1 MRSIV
6 FLILTLS
13 LPAMVAAQEGEAQ
26 EVAAQEVTAQEGAAQ
41 GKETLQLTLPP
52 VIYAVP
58 DVEISLYFDNIVLT
72 PTLQSLR
79 FSVDCGIG
87 QTESRR
93 WVVSPKAT
101 DVGTQP
107 LTVRVEASDGSLL
120 GTASTKLQVSSADA
134 GTGKSIRLLIVGDSL
149 THASAYPN
157 ELSRLLRSPGNPKL
171 TMLGTHRPSS
181 AAEGVAHEGYGGW
194 TWSRFASH
202 YEPQPDP
209 KQYKFSSPFVF
220 LDSNEQPTLDVNRY
234 IQEHCDGEA
243 PDFVVFLLGINDCF
257 GASPDDPQA
266 MDANI
271 DGMFKH
277 AETLLADF
285 RKAAPQ
291 AHFGICLTPAANA
304 RQEAFQANYQD
315 TYTRWGWK
323 RIQHRL
329 VQRQLDHFAEGIQR
343 NLSLIPTQVNI
354 DPVEGYPSDNAVH
367 PNQSGYQQIG
377 TSIYAW
383 LKSRL

>member
-13 LPAMVAAQEGEAQ
+13 LPVIVNAQD
-26 EVAAQEVTAQEGAAQ
+26 VTVPELIVPN
-41 GKETLQLTLPP
+41 KDTLQLTLPP

-58 DVEISLYFDNIVLT
+58 NVQMSLYFDNVVLT
-72 PTLQSLR
+72 PTPQE
-79 FSVDCGIG
+79 FNFFVDCGIG

-93 WVVSPKAT
+93 WTVSPKAS

-107 LTVRVEASDGSLL
+107 LTVRVEGSDGALL
-120 GTASTKLQVSSADA
+120 GTATTKLQVTAADA
-134 GTGKSIRLLIVGDSL
+134 GNGKSVRLLIVGDSL
-149 THASAYPN
+149 THASLYPN
-157 ELSRLLRSPGNPKL
+157 ELSRLLQSPGNPKL
-171 TMLGTHRPSS
+171 TMLGTHHPPS

-194 TWSRFASH
+194 TWSRFVSH
-202 YEPQPDP
+202 YEPLPDL
-209 KQYKFSSPFVF
+209 KQRKFSSPFVF
-220 LDSNEQPTLDVNRY
+220 LDPNEQPTLDVTRY
-234 IQEHCDGEA
+234 INEHCDGEA

-257 GASPDDPQA
+257 GAPADDPQA
-266 MDANI
+266 MDATI

-277 AETLLADF
+277 AETLLAEF
-285 RKAAPQ
+285 RKAAPL

-315 TYTRWGWK
+315 KYTQWGWK

-329 VQRQLDHFAEGIQR
+329 VERQLEHFAEDSQR
-343 NLSLIPTQVNI
+343 NLSLIPTQINI
-354 DPVEGYPSDNAVH
+354 DPVDGYPLDNAVH
-367 PNQSGYQQIG
+367 PNQHGYQQIG

>member
-13 LPAMVAAQEGEAQ
+13 LPAI
-26 EVAAQEVTAQEGAAQ
+26 VTAQDVTAQ
-41 GKETLQLTLPP
+41 NKDTLQLTLPP

-58 DVEISLYFDNIVLT
+58 NVEISLYFDNVVLT
-72 PTLQSLR
+72 RTPQSLK

-93 WVVSPKAT
+93 WVVSPRAT

-107 LTVRVEASDGSLL
+107 LTVRVESSDGSLL
-120 GTASTKLQVSSADA
+120 GTATTKLQVTSADA
-134 GTGKSIRLLIVGDSL
+134 GSGKSIRLLIVGDSL
-149 THASAYPN
+149 THASLYPN
-157 ELSRLLRSPGNPKL
+157 ELSRLLQSPGNPKL
-171 TMLGTHRPSS
+171 TMLGTHRPPS

-194 TWSRFASH
+194 TWSRFVSH
-202 YEPQPDP
+202 YEPHPDP
-209 KQYKFSSPFVF
+209 TQHKFSSPFVF
-220 LDSNEQPTLDVNRY
+220 LDSNEQPKLDVTRY
-234 IQEHCDGEA
+234 IDEHCDGQA
-243 PDFVVFLLGINDCF
+243 PDYVVFLLGINDCF
-257 GASPDDPQA
+257 GAPPDDPQA

-271 DGMFKH
+271 DDMFKH

-291 AHFGICLTPAANA
+291 AHFGICLTPAPNS

-315 TYTRWGWK
+315 KYTRWGWK

-329 VQRQLDHFAEGIQR
+329 VERQLEHFAEDTQR

-354 DPVEGYPSDNAVH
+354 DPIDGYPADNAVH

-383 LKSRL
+383 LKSQL

>member
-13 LPAMVAAQEGEAQ
+13 LPAI
-26 EVAAQEVTAQEGAAQ
+26 VTAQDVTAQ
-41 GKETLQLTLPP
+41 NKDTLQLTLPP

-58 DVEISLYFDNIVLT
+58 NVEISLYFDNVVLT
-72 PTLQSLR
+72 RTPQSLK

-93 WVVSPKAT
+93 WVVSPRAT

-107 LTVRVEASDGSLL
+107 LTVRVESSDGSLL
-120 GTASTKLQVSSADA
+120 GTATTKLQVTSADA
-134 GTGKSIRLLIVGDSL
+134 GSGKSIRLLIVGDSL
-149 THASAYPN
+149 THASLYPN
-157 ELSRLLRSPGNPKL
+157 ELSRLLQSPGNPKL
-171 TMLGTHRPSS
+171 TMLGTHRPPS

-194 TWSRFASH
+194 TWSRFVSH
-202 YEPQPDP
+202 YEPHPDP
-209 KQYKFSSPFVF
+209 TQHKFSSPFVF
-220 LDSNEQPTLDVNRY
+220 LDSNEQPKLDVTRY
-234 IQEHCDGEA
+234 IDEHCDGQA
-243 PDFVVFLLGINDCF
+243 PDYVVFLLGINDCF
-257 GASPDDPQA
+257 GAPPDDPQA

-271 DGMFKH
+271 DDMFKH

-291 AHFGICLTPAANA
+291 AHFGICLTPAPNS

-315 TYTRWGWK
+315 KYTRWGWK

-329 VQRQLDHFAEGIQR
+329 VQRQLEHFAEGTHQ

-354 DPVEGYPSDNAVH
+354 DPIEGYPADNAVH
-367 PNQSGYQQIG
+367 PNQGGYQQIG
-377 TSIYAW
+377 ASIYAW